1 MNNDPAAR
9 RLQVFA
15 DPAALARA
23 AAEEL
28 TRRAVAAV
36 RSGRPAS
43 IALSGGSTPKALYAL
58 LADEPAFRERLPWA
72 QTHFFFG
79 DERHVPPDHK
89 DSNFRMARE
98 AMFDKLGDLV
108 PAANIH
114 RIHGEEA
121 DAAKAAAD
129 YGREI
134 TTFDGSGL
142 LRFDL
147 VLLGMGP
154 EGHTASIF
162 PGTTPLRETAPV
174 VSVYVEKMM
183 TYRITFTPPLLNNSA
198 AIMFLVA
205 GQDKGR
211 DTRRRARRPFRARPS
226 AGAGDQLHGGW
237 RRDALAA
244 RPRRRGQS
252 ARSANRVRSSDGV
265 TG

>member
-1 MNNDPAAR
+1 MNNDPASR

-36 RSGRPAS
+36 RADGLATV
-43 IALSGGSTPKALYAL
+43 ALSGGSTPKVLYAL

-79 DERHVPPDHK
+79 DERTVPPDHK
-89 DSNFRMARE
+89 DSNFRMAKE
-98 AMFDKLGDLV
+98 AMFDKLGDRL
-108 PAANIH
+108 PAANVH

-121 DAAKAAAD
+121 EPAKAAAD

-134 TTFDGSGL
+134 LAFTGHERP
-142 LRFDL
+142 RFDL

-162 PGTTPLRETAPV
+162 PGTTPLRETTPV
-174 VSVYVEKMM
+174 VSVYVEKMS
-183 TYRITFTPPLLNNSA
+183 TYRVTFTPPLLNNA
-198 AIMFLVA
+198 KAILFLVA
-205 GQDKGR
+205 GQDKAE
-211 DTRRRARRPFRARPS
+211 T
-226 AGAGDQLHGGW
+226 
-237 RRDALAA
+237 LAA
-244 RPRRRGQS
+244 VLEGPAEPDRLPVQGM
-252 ARSANRVRSSDGV
+252 NCNG
-265 TG
+265 TGGETLWLLDQAAAAHLKAV

>member
-1 MNNDPAAR
+1 MNNSPSAR

-23 AAEEL
+23 AAEEIV
-28 TRRAVAAV
+28 RRAIAAA
-36 RSGRPAS
+36 RADRLAS
-43 IALSGGSTPKALYAL
+43 IVLSGGSTPKTLYGL

-79 DERHVPPDHK
+79 DERHVAPDHK

-98 AMFDKLGDLV
+98 AMFDKLGGLL

-114 RIHGEEA
+114 RIHGEET

-129 YGREI
+129 YGAEI
-134 TTFDGSGL
+134 RAFAGHDL
-142 LRFDL
+142 PRFDL

-174 VSVYVEKMM
+174 VSVYVEKMS
-183 TYRITFTPPLLNNSA
+183 TYRVTFTPPLLQNAA

-205 GQDKGR
+205 GQDKSE
-211 DTRRRARRPFRARPS
+211 T
-226 AGAGDQLHGGW
+226 
-237 RRDALAA
+237 LAA
-244 RPRRRGQS
+244 VLEGPSEPDRFPVQGINCTAAGGETLWLLDRAAAGQLKAS
-252 ARSANRVRSSDGV
+252 NG
-265 TG
+265 

>member
-1 MNNDPAAR
+1 MNNDPADR

-28 TRRAVAAV
+28 TRRAVATV
-36 RSGRPAS
+36 RSVGLAT
-43 IALSGGSTPKALYAL
+43 IALSGGSTPKTLYAL

-79 DERHVPPDHK
+79 DERHVPPDHE

-98 AMFDKLGDLV
+98 AMLDKVGGLL
-108 PAANIH
+108 PAANVH
-114 RIHGEEA
+114 RIRGEET

-134 TTFDGSGL
+134 MAFGGHGQP
-142 LRFDL
+142 RFDL

-174 VSVYVEKMM
+174 VSVYVEKLA
-183 TYRITFTPPLLNNSA
+183 TYRITFTPPLLNNA
-198 AIMFLVA
+198 VAILFLVA
-205 GQDKGR
+205 GQDKA
-211 DTRRRARRPFRARPS
+211 DT
-226 AGAGDQLHGGW
+226 
-237 RRDALAA
+237 LAA
-244 RPRRRGQS
+244 VLEGPSEPDRLPVQGINCTAAGGETLWLLDQ
-252 ARSANRVRSSDGV
+252 AAAAKLPG
-265 TG
+265 